1 MYEVEFYKDR
11 KERCFTIEFLDELQT
26 KIRAKVV
33 KWIEKLEKE
42 GPRKEVDVIMKGTVK
57 FKDYLKEELK
67 DPEFREAF
75 DEEEVY
81 ASLAI
86 QIAKIRQK
94 KKLTQ
99 KELAKRLHTTQQT
112 ISRLENIHNK
122 SYSLQTLI
130 KLARILDKRVSVEFR
145 DVVKK

>member
-1 MYEVEFYKDR
+1 
-11 KERCFTIEFLDELQT
+11 
-26 KIRAKVV
+26 
-33 KWIEKLEKE
+33 
-42 GPRKEVDVIMKGTVK
+42 MKGTVK

-67 DPEFREAF
+67 DPEFSKAF

-94 KKLTQ
+94 EKLTQ

-112 ISRLENIHNK
+112 ISRLEDIHNK

>member
-1 MYEVEFYKDR
+1 
-11 KERCFTIEFLDELQT
+11 
-26 KIRAKVV
+26 
-33 KWIEKLEKE
+33 
-42 GPRKEVDVIMKGTVK
+42 MKGTVK

-67 DPEFREAF
+67 DPEFYEAF

-99 KELAKRLHTTQQT
+99 KKLAKQLHTTQQT

-130 KLARILDKRVSVEFR
+130 KLARILDKRVSVKFS

>member
-11 KERCFTIEFLDELQT
+11 KERCFVIELLNELQT
-26 KIRAKVV
+26 KVRAKVA
-33 KWIEKLEKE
+33 KWVGKLEKE
-42 GPRKEVDVIMKGTVK
+42 GPRKEVEVIMKNTVK
-57 FKDYLKEELK
+57 FKDYLREELK

-75 DEEEVY
+75 DEEGVY

-94 KKLTQ
+94 QKLTQ
-99 KELAKRLHTTQQT
+99 KELANRLHTTQQT

-130 KLARILDKRVSVEFR
+130 KLARILDKRVI
-145 DVVKK
+145 VKFSGR